1 MLRQKD
7 EGQDGSVVKALAVQ
21 TGRQVFR
28 PPGPCKRWVGITGI
42 PGTSEL
48 DSSHIAELWA

>member
-7 EGQDGSVVKALAVQ
+7 EGQDGSVVKARAVQ

-48 DSSHIAELWA
+48 DSSHTAEL